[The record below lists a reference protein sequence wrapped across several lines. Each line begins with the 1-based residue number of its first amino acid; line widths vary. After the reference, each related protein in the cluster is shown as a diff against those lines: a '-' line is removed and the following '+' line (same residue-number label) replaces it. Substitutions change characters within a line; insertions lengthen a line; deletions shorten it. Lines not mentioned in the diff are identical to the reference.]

1 MSDVDLIDP
10 NNAIDYLIA
19 VSSKHAEAK
28 AQRVYLEQ
36 FRKTKKA
43 LLMNECEAGSEAARE
58 RYAYAHPSYQEL
70 LLGLREAVVQEETLK
85 FKIIAAQLRVEV
97 WRSKNANNRN
107 QDRTMR

>member
-10 NNAIDYLIA
+10 NKAIDYLIS
-19 VSSKHAEAK
+19 VSGKHAEAK

-43 LLMNECEAGSEAARE
+43 LLMNECEATSEGARE
-58 RYAYAHPSYQEL
+58 RYAYAHPSYQEVID
-70 LLGLREAVVQEETLK
+70 GLREAVVQEETFK